1 MMMRGKNW
9 QLFSRHYRWVVTAV
23 LLLVYGLMV
32 SSALRKSGTVD
43 EQSHLFRGV
52 AYLQEGANH
61 FLLGHP
67 LFVSSLTALPVL
79 TEPNLAL
86 PLDDPAWNSGNW
98 SVAGDAFLWQ
108 INESPQRLLFLGR
121 LPIIWLT
128 LLLLA
133 LVYRWG
139 RELGGH
145 GVAVMALF
153 LLAFDPNVLA
163 NGRFISGDIPLTLF
177 FTLTIYGYWRW
188 AMYGSGW
195 KGLLMAGLGL
205 GFASVS
211 KFNAGLL
218 LPILGLLGIYL
229 AWRQRAWRPLLLL
242 LLVGAVGSFV
252 IWAVYGFALRP
263 FPGGAFWDDLFWV
276 LQYFGKPHGSYLA
289 GSYST
294 TGWWYYF
301 PFTFAVKTPLPT
313 LLLLIAAFVVFL
325 SVLLLRPRVKQTR
338 VSLSGQQL
346 ARKRQNILFLLLP
359 AVVYFGISLTSSL
372 NIGYR
377 HLLPILPFLWLF
389 TAVSLK
395 NIPSKWQIPLQWAAA
410 ATACWLVLQAIFIWP
425 DYIPFFNLLAGGQ
438 DKEWRLLSDSNI
450 DWGQDLPALAAWQ
463 EESGERVNLSY
474 FGTAHPSAYNIQFEP
489 LPMWSPAPEQARPG
503 RQLYNPTNP
512 APGIY
517 ALSVNSIHGVVLGE
531 QRDAFAWF
539 REQEPLLRLGK
550 SILLFEVPS
559 AGEPVDLVLAGL
571 EPADLMPE
579 VQNLLASNDLRVRWV
594 NGRSALLWPQDG
606 GWLVIGDGQAVGDE
620 IRPFLETADLLIQS
634 NGQTAYRLP
643 RPPMPTEPELTRF
656 GEVLTLLQFN
666 VITTE
671 STDGNKITVLTRWQV
686 LNSSDRPLKIF
697 IHTLDEQGE
706 NIGQWDGLDV
716 EPTSWRA
723 GDIIIQSHQINLET
737 GKFPVQFLVGVYDG
751 ETLERLGEPLLIE
764 ITSGRVL
771 P

>member
-1 MMMRGKNW
+1 MNMTRRKDQ
-9 QLFSRHYRWVVTAV
+9 QLFTRHYRRVVVAV
-23 LLLVYGLMV
+23 LLLVYALMV
-32 SSALRKSGTVD
+32 SSALRKSATVD

-52 AYLQEGANH
+52 AYLQEGATH

-67 LFVSSLTALPVL
+67 LFVSSLAALPVL
-79 TEPNLAL
+79 TEPNLTL
-86 PLDDPAWNSGNW
+86 PLDNPAWDSGNW
-98 SVAGDAFLWQ
+98 SVAGDAFLWR

-121 LPIIWLT
+121 LPIMWLT

-145 GVAVMALF
+145 GVAAMALF

-188 AMYGSGW
+188 AMRGSGW
-195 KGLLMAGLGL
+195 KGLLLAGLGL

-229 AWRQRAWRPLLLL
+229 AWRQRTWRPLLVLP
-242 LLVGAVGSFV
+242 LVGAVGSFV
-252 IWAVYGFALRP
+252 IWSVYGFALRP
-263 FPGGAFWDDLFWV
+263 LPGGAFWDDLFWV
-276 LQYFGKPHGSYLA
+276 VQYFGRPHGSYLA
-289 GSYST
+289 GSYSA

-301 PFTFAVKTPLPT
+301 PFAFVIKSPLPT
-313 LLLLIAAFVVFL
+313 LLLLIAAFII
-325 SVLLLRPRVKQTR
+325 SSLRKFGRV
-338 VSLSGQQL
+338 
-346 ARKRQNILFLLLP
+346 RQDILFLLLP
-359 AVVYFGISLTSSL
+359 AIVYFAISLTASL

-395 NIPSKWQIPLQWAAA
+395 NLPTKWHVPAKWAAG
-410 ATACWLVLQAIFIWP
+410 ATACWLLLQAVFIWP
-425 DYIPFFNLLAGGQ
+425 NYIPFFNLLAGGQ
-438 DKEWRLLSDSNI
+438 EKEWRLLSDSNI

-463 EESGERVNLSY
+463 KESGRRINLSY
-474 FGTAHPSAYNIQFEP
+474 FGTSHPSDYSIEFEP
-489 LPMWSPAPEQARPG
+489 MPMWSPAPEQARPG
-503 RQLYNPTNP
+503 RQLYDPTNP

-559 AGEPVDLVLAGL
+559 DGEPVDLVLAGL
-571 EPADLMPE
+571 EPADLTPD
-579 VQNLLASNDLRVRWV
+579 VRNLLASNDLRVRWI
-594 NGRSALLWPQDG
+594 NGRSAMLWPKNG
-606 GWLVIGDGQAVGDE
+606 GWLVIADEQEVGDE
-620 IRPFLETADLLIQS
+620 IRPFLETADLLIQTE
-634 NGQTAYRLP
+634 GQTAYRLSQ
-643 RPPMPTEPELTRF
+643 PPVPTEPELTSF

-666 VITTE
+666 IVTTE
-671 STDGNKITVLTRWQV
+671 STDGNKITILTTWQA
-686 LNSSDRPLKIF
+686 LDSS
-697 IHTLDEQGE
+697 
-706 NIGQWDGLDV
+706 N
-716 EPTSWRA
+716 
-723 GDIIIQSHQINLET
+723 
-737 GKFPVQFLVGVYDG
+737 
-751 ETLERLGEPLLIE
+751 
-764 ITSGRVL
+764 
-771 P
+771 